1 MSLHFQ
7 TVGVKMQSEK
17 SEGKITVE
25 VQNRG
30 KKNNFPKHL
39 YTQKLTSQNKKML
52 KGKKLYKR
60 PGTKPQQKFEKKI
73 EKKTVTS

>member
-1 MSLHFQ
+1 
-7 TVGVKMQSEK
+7 MQSEK

-39 YTQKLTSQNKKML
+39 YTQKLTSQNKKNVE
-52 KGKKLYKR
+52 R
-60 PGTKPQQKFEKKI
+60 EKI
-73 EKKTVTS
+73 I

>member
-1 MSLHFQ
+1 MRFRFQ
-7 TVGVKMQSEK
+7 TVGVKIQSEK

-39 YTQKLTSQNKKML
+39 YTQKLTSQNKKNVE
-52 KGKKLYKR
+52 R
-60 PGTKPQQKFEKKI
+60 EKI
-73 EKKTVTS
+73 I